1 MTTNNQINSNS
12 NSNSN
17 NNINNN
23 SLFDKDSISFGNDN
37 FIYNSNQKLTI
48 QQQRISLPIYQN
60 RKHILYLLEKY
71 STLVIIGNTGCG
83 KSTQIPQYLFESGWA
98 DGFRTILCT
107 QPRRVA
113 AISLA
118 ERVAQEL
125 GEQHVG
131 KTVGY
136 SVRFDEKISDIE
148 TRIKYMTDGM
158 LIREMMLDP
167 LLLKYSVIMIDE
179 AHERS
184 LQTDILMG
192 LLKKVQKKRNSNYSN
207 IDQQQQQQQQQQGG
221 DNSLKLIVSSATL
234 NAQDF
239 YNFFNYN
246 QTNDKSKDTS
256 TILSIEGR
264 NYPVDIHYL
273 EEPTSNYIQ
282 TTLQTIIDIHTTQ
295 PPGDILVFLTGQ
307 EEIEKMIQTLDD
319 KFEILKQ
326 QLQQQREKNKQH
338 FMKYSIL
345 PMYSGLSI
353 NKQIKVFESVGD
365 SKKIRKIIIATNI
378 AETSITIDGV
388 VYVVDCGFVKIKSY
402 DSISGL
408 ESLVIV
414 PTSKSSANQR
424 AGRAGRSRA
433 GKCYRLYTEQTYE
446 KLLPPQTI
454 PEIQRS
460 NLTTT
465 ILQLKALGID
475 NILNFD
481 FISQPPSGSLIRGLE
496 VLYGLGA
503 LDDNGKL
510 TNPTGMIMAE
520 FPTDPTFSKMII
532 QSSSNG
538 FHCSEECI
546 TITAMLNIQGLFT
559 NQNHKSRKHLL
570 VKEGDHITL
579 LNIFN
584 SFTNGNQNS
593 PQWCHQHQ
601 INYKAMQRVLQV
613 RKQLLAYAKKY
624 SIKVVSCFDDPNNTK
639 EQCSTL
645 IRKAIVSGFFTNA
658 AQLQPDG
665 SYQTIREKHK
675 LWLHPTSVLC
685 LSNSPQWVIFN
696 EVTITTKEY
705 MKDVTSIEPNW
716 LFEIAPHFYKFKQ

>member
-1 MTTNNQINSNS
+1 MTTNNQA
-12 NSNSN
+12 NSN
-17 NNINNN
+17 NTTT
-23 SLFDKDSISFGNDN
+23 LFDKDSSSSSSSFGNEN

-98 DGFRTILCT
+98 DGFRTVLCT

-125 GEQHVG
+125 GEQQVG

-192 LLKKVQKKRNSNYSN
+192 LLKKVQKKRNSSGENN
-207 IDQQQQQQQQQQGG
+207 NNNNDT
-221 DNSLKLIVSSATL
+221 LKLIVSSATL

-239 YNFFNYN
+239 FNFFNYN

-264 NYPVDIHYL
+264 TYPVDIHYL

-282 TTLQTIIDIHTTQ
+282 QTLQTIIDIHLTQ

-307 EEIEKMIQTLDD
+307 EEIERMIQTLDD
-319 KFEILKQ
+319 KFELQ
-326 QLQQQREKNKQH
+326 RQQQQDNKNKQM
-338 FMKYSIL
+338 MKYLLL

-424 AGRAGRSRA
+424 SGRAGRNRA
-433 GKCYRLYTEQTYE
+433 GKCYRLYTESTYDT
-446 KLLPPQTI
+446 LLPDQTI

-503 LDDNGKL
+503 LDDNGRL

-520 FPTDPTFSKMII
+520 FPTDPTFSKMIV
-532 QSSSNG
+532 QSSSTG
-538 FHCSEECI
+538 FNCSEECI

-584 SFTNGNQNS
+584 SFISNNPNS
-593 PQWCHQHQ
+593 SHWCHQHQ

-613 RKQLLAYAKKY
+613 RKQLLAYANKY
-624 SIKVVSCFDDPNNTK
+624 SIKVISCFDDPNISPKN
-639 EQCSTL
+639 CSSL
-645 IRKAIVSGFFTNA
+645 VRKAIVSGFFTNA

-705 MKDVTSIEPNW
+705 MKDVISIEPNW
-716 LFEIAPHFYKFKQ
+716 LYEIAPHYYKFKK

>member
-1 MTTNNQINSNS
+1 MATNNQINNNS
-12 NSNSN
+12 SN
-17 NNINNN
+17 NNNNNNNNN
-23 SLFDKDSISFGNDN
+23 SLFDKDSSLSFGNDN

-83 KSTQIPQYLFESGWA
+83 KSTQIPQYLFESGWS

-118 ERVAQEL
+118 ERVAQEM

-148 TRIKYMTDGM
+148 TRIKYVTDGM

-184 LQTDILMG
+184 LQTDLLMG
-192 LLKKVQKKRNSNYSN
+192 LLKKVQKKRNSTNN
-207 IDQQQQQQQQQQGG
+207 NNNN
-221 DNSLKLIVSSATL
+221 DNSLKLIISSATL
-234 NAQDF
+234 NANDF
-239 YNFFNYN
+239 FNFFNYN

-264 NYPVDIHYL
+264 TYPVDIHYL
-273 EEPTSNYIQ
+273 EESTSNYIQ
-282 TTLQTIIDIHTTQ
+282 TTIQTIIDIHTTQ

-307 EEIEKMIQTLDD
+307 EEIEKLIQTLDD
-319 KFEILKQ
+319 KFEILRQYHQ
-326 QLQQQREKNKQH
+326 QHHHQQQQP
-338 FMKYSIL
+338 FMKYSLL

-365 SKKIRKIIIATNI
+365 SKKIRKIIISTNI

-402 DSISGL
+402 DSESGL

-433 GKCYRLYTEQTYE
+433 GKCYRLYTELTYE
-446 KLLPPQTI
+446 KLLPDQTI

-460 NLTTT
+460 NLTNT

-481 FISQPPSGSLIRGLE
+481 FISQPPSSSLIRGLE

-538 FHCSEECI
+538 FNCSDECI

-570 VKEGDHITL
+570 VKEGDHLTL

-584 SFTNGNQNS
+584 SFISNQSS
-593 PQWCHQHQ
+593 PQWCNQHQ

-624 SIKVVSCFDDPNNTK
+624 SINVISCFDSNNNR
-639 EQCSTL
+639 EQCSNL

-716 LFEIAPHFYKFKQ
+716 LFEIAPHYYKFKK